1 MNTNQITKKANALR
15 STASSMIPSTKKIRN
30 QANALCSTAIE
41 KLNPFIDAITKLNG
55 DTKMKVKKYIENM
68 DIQPDILHLEEND
81 KALFHFFYLNKGLIV
96 ETIHKNPDLIKI
108 IIEGDENK
116 ITTKMVEIIRKKPLI
131 ITQIT
136 GMEHIIKSFN

>member
-15 STASSMIPSTKKIRN
+15 
-30 QANALCSTAIE
+30 STAIE

-55 DTKMKVKKYIENM
+55 DTKMKLKKYIENM
-68 DIQPDILHLEEND
+68 DILHLEEND

-136 GMEHIIKSFN
+136 DMEHIIKPLK

>member
-30 QANALCSTAIE
+30 QANALRSTAIE

-55 DTKMKVKKYIENM
+55 DTKMKLKKYIENM
-68 DIQPDILHLEEND
+68 DILHLEEND

-136 GMEHIIKSFN
+136 DMEHIIKPLK

>member
-15 STASSMIPSTKKIRN
+15 STARSMIPSTKKIRN
-30 QANALCSTAIE
+30 QANALRSTAIE
-41 KLNPFIDAITKLNG
+41 KLNPFIDAITKLNR
-55 DTKMKVKKYIENM
+55 DTKMKLKKYIENM
-68 DIQPDILHLEEND
+68 DILHLEEND

>member
-1 MNTNQITKKANALR
+1 MR
-15 STASSMIPSTKKIRN
+15 
-30 QANALCSTAIE
+30 STAIE

-55 DTKMKVKKYIENM
+55 DTKMKLKKYIENM

-116 ITTKMVEIIRKKPLI
+116 ITTKMVEIKGKVRLIFKKI
-131 ITQIT
+131 K
-136 GMEHIIKSFN
+136 GKGDIIKII